1 MKRLRLILGLVLLVV
16 LVAGVW
22 LWLATPARV
31 DLADYAPADALV
43 YVEFNDLADV
53 ARAIQY
59 TDVWKAAA
67 PITQSQPRGQSRL
80 LTAAARAG
88 VAPIESVLFTRAQV
102 ALVVLGLNTSEQDD
116 TLKVKP
122 EVAVIAETHTTGWR
136 TKPAAIDA
144 VKRLAN
150 FAYGASTCTERSS
163 DADFVECS
171 MNGGERKLIGA
182 VDGTL
187 VILGNSD
194 NAVRSCLEVRRGT
207 RPSIRT
213 DTEFLRSRSSV
224 MTNQSLGFG
233 YISSANS
240 AKLFSWAAPLLMG
253 MAPGDLQVQQLLAV
267 SAGKILRGIAWT
279 AVPAGGGIEDRFLF
293 SLEPGVVARLKPA
306 FETSQR
312 DEDIWKMVPGSFQ
325 SLTIYRSREPA
336 AAWSSLDSAVA
347 LKLDA
352 LPAVLFG
359 SLLKSSLLVYGISNP
374 KEALAALSPPLL
386 TMKPSAGADGSVLI
400 ARVSD
405 EARLRKSLAQRDE
418 RDIIG
423 FGSTQILEGL
433 QAEPD
438 SRKEFSAVFADG
450 YVILGKTENMRAS
463 LAELRKGQVTVTE
476 EKKNVQ
482 DSARES
488 TAAIVTYSNDEA
500 RLTNFIS
507 TLVMLQG
514 RRLTSDELGQLQ
526 NTVGRSS
533 FAASETRLGSGGIE
547 RRTRSAFGQF
557 STFIS
562 LLQPDGG
569 GPVAHGG
576 PAVRRVQVALGDP
589 TPNRGPVARLQ

>member
-1 MKRLRLILGLVLLVV
+1 MKRLHLIVGLVLLMV
-16 LVAGVW
+16 LLAAAW
-22 LWLATPARV
+22 FWLATPAQV
-31 DLADYAPADALV
+31 DLADYAAADALV

-53 ARAIQY
+53 ARAIRY

-67 PITQSQPRGQSRL
+67 PITQSQPRGENRL
-80 LTAAARAG
+80 LIAAARAG

-122 EVAVIAETHTTGWR
+122 EVAVIAETHTTQWR
-136 TKPAAIDA
+136 TKPAAVEA
-144 VKRLAN
+144 VKRLAD
-150 FAYGASTCTERSS
+150 FAYGASTCTERSG
-163 DADFVECS
+163 DADYVECS
-171 MNGGERKLIGA
+171 ANAGERKLIGA

-194 NAVRSCLEVRRGT
+194 NAVRSCLEVRRGA

-213 DTEFLRSRSSV
+213 DAEFLRSRSSV
-224 MTNQSLGFG
+224 MTQQSLGFG

-253 MAPGDLQVQQLLAV
+253 MAPGDQQVQQLLAV

-293 SLEPGVVARLKPA
+293 SLEPGVIARLQPA
-306 FETSQR
+306 FETSER

-386 TMKPSAGADGSVLI
+386 TMKPPAGAEGSVLI

-405 EARLRKSLAQRDE
+405 EARLRKSLQEDDGYVVGVGR
-418 RDIIG
+418 
-423 FGSTQILEGL
+423 TQILEGL

-438 SRKEFSAVFADG
+438 PAKEFAAVFADG
-450 YVILGKTENMRAS
+450 YVIVGKTENMRPA
-463 LAELRKGQVTVTE
+463 LTELRKGQATVTE
-476 EKKNVQ
+476 EKKSVQ

-514 RRLTSDELGQLQ
+514 RRLTSEEFAQLQ

-533 FAASETRLGSGGIE
+533 FAASETRLGQAGIE

-557 STFIS
+557 STFTS

-569 GPVAHGG
+569 GSVA
-576 PAVRRVQVALGDP
+576 RV
-589 TPNRGPVARLQ
+589 GPVGRGDWQTRVDSVARRQ